1 MSVTELRAP
10 IGSASEISL
19 TTPSDR
25 RSDVDEKQARMGALL
40 SEVGCDGLLVLSPEN
55 FAWLS
60 AGGSA
65 RGVVDQAALPA
76 LYYSADG
83 RWVLSSNVDSQ
94 RLFDEELD
102 SRGFQLKEWT
112 WYAGRDGFLADLC
125 QGRNVACDVPFGD
138 CRDVSRELRHMRL
151 ALSEYERACYRAL
164 GQILAHA
171 LEATGRNIVTG
182 ETEREV
188 AGQVAHRLIHRGAW
202 PVMITVA
209 ADGRSR
215 SYRQGSFTSTPVR
228 GYCVVTT
235 TARKYGLCA
244 RASRSVAFGQPDP
257 LFRKDHDAACRVSA
271 TYVASSWPD
280 SVPRQILASG
290 QRIYQLTGAEHEWH
304 LSPQGQVTGRL
315 PVELEL
321 TPQLEDLFQA
331 NWPVT
336 WHASVGTAV
345 SCDTFLLTED
355 GPRAVTSAENWPLK
369 RIRIQGA
376 EFVRP
381 DVLIR

>member
-25 RSDVDEKQARMGALL
+25 RSDVDEKQARIGALL
-40 SEVGCDGLLVLSPEN
+40 SEVGCDGLLVLLPEN

-65 RGVVDQAALPA
+65 RGVIDQAALPA
-76 LYYSADG
+76 LYYSPDG

-102 SRGFQLKEWT
+102 SMGFQLKEWT
-112 WYAGRDGFLADLC
+112 WYTGREGFLTDLC

-138 CRDVSRELRHMRL
+138 CRDVSRELRRMRL

-188 AGQVAHRLIHRGAW
+188 AGQVAHRLFLRGAW
-202 PVMITVA
+202 PVMFTVA
-209 ADGRSR
+209 ADGRTR
-215 SYRQGSFTSTPVR
+215 PFRQGSFSSTPVLN
-228 GYCVVTT
+228 YCVVTT
-235 TARKYGLCA
+235 TAR
-244 RASRSVAFGQPDP
+244 
-257 LFRKDHDAACRVSA
+257 
-271 TYVASSWPD
+271 
-280 SVPRQILASG
+280 
-290 QRIYQLTGAEHEWH
+290 
-304 LSPQGQVTGRL
+304 
-315 PVELEL
+315 
-321 TPQLEDLFQA
+321 
-331 NWPVT
+331 
-336 WHASVGTAV
+336 
-345 SCDTFLLTED
+345 
-355 GPRAVTSAENWPLK
+355 
-369 RIRIQGA
+369 
-376 EFVRP
+376 
-381 DVLIR
+381 